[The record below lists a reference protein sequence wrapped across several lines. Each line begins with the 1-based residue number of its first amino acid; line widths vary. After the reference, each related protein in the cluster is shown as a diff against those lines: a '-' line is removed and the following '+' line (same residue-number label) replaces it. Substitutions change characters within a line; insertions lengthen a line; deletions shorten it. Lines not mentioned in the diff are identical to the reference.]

1 MNIRDLSLETRCVQA
16 GYEPKNKEARVVPI
30 TMSTTFKYD
39 SADEVAA
46 LFNLEAAGH
55 MYSRISNPTV
65 EVLENKIAAL
75 EGGVGALAT
84 SSGQAATL
92 LSVLTICQSGEN
104 LIATGNIYGGTYTL
118 LSSTLQKFGITTK
131 FVDLEASDEEILSNV
146 DANTKLIFTES
157 IGNPNVDVLDI
168 EKYARIA
175 HSVGLPLVV
184 DNTFATPYL
193 CRPFEFGA
201 DIVIHSTTKYMD
213 GHATSVGGV
222 IVDSG
227 KFDWTGGKFYQITD
241 KDPNYHG
248 LSYSENFGNAAY
260 ITRARVV
267 FMRDFGVSMSPFN
280 AFLTN
285 LGLETLAL
293 RMQRHSENAL
303 EVAKFLE
310 SHEKIEWV
318 NYPLLES
325 SKSYTL
331 AKKYLKKGASGVIS
345 FGVKGGPEAAK
356 RFVDNLKLATLVVH
370 VGDLRTHALHPA
382 SMTHRQLSAEAKK
395 SAHIEENMIRF
406 SVGIEGVEDI
416 ISDVSRAL
424 EQV

>member
-1 MNIRDLSLETRCVQA
+1 MNIRDLSLETKCVQA

-30 TMSTTFKYD
+30 AMSTTFKYD

-248 LSYSENFGNAAY
+248 LSYSEKFGNAAY

-345 FGVKGGPEAAK
+345 FGVKGGVEAAK
-356 RFVDNLKLATLVVH
+356 RFVDNLNLATLVVH

-416 ISDVSRAL
+416 IADVSRAL